1 MASSF
6 NSLLIVLT
14 VFDMVFI
21 FFTVVDYSLARGI
34 GWWRCRG
41 VKVGV
46 HGNADMEYKGGRG
59 GGTMIAR
66 ALVPMGAVTE
76 D

>member
-1 MASSF
+1 M
-6 NSLLIVLT
+6 
-14 VFDMVFI
+14 
-21 FFTVVDYSLARGI
+21 
-34 GWWRCRG
+34 
-41 VKVGV
+41 GV